1 MALVMTHR
9 FHHVAVLMGGAST
22 ERDISL
28 SSGRAALAA
37 LREAGYGAEP
47 VVLDER
53 NRFELPAGAEAA
65 FLALHGAYGEDGGV
79 QAELEARGVPY
90 TGSGVESSRVSFDKV
105 LSRAAFERAGVP
117 VPAGYVLGPGVEE
130 AAPRIAY
137 PLVVKPPRQGSS
149 VGVSIVRRASEW
161 APALA
166 LSRRYDPDVVVERYI
181 PGREWTVPI
190 VGEGTALPVVEIR
203 PKVDWYDW
211 RAKYADDAGTDY
223 VFPED
228 DPANAELAAR
238 TREIALRAYRA
249 LGGRGMGRIDL
260 RVAPDGGIFALENN
274 SIPGLTSHS
283 LLPKAAAKAGIPFPE
298 LCSRILEDARC
309 G

>member
-1 MALVMTHR
+1 MNRR
-9 FHHVAVLMGGAST
+9 FQKVAVLMGGGST
-22 ERDISL
+22 EREISL
-28 SSGRAALAA
+28 VSGKAVLGA
-37 LREAGYGAEP
+37 LREAGYDTVS
-47 VVLDER
+47 VVLDGE
-53 NRFELPAGAEAA
+53 NRFEIPAGAEAA

-79 QAELEARGVPY
+79 QAALEARGLPY
-90 TGSGVESSRVSFDKV
+90 TGSGVESSRVSFDKT

-117 VPAGYVLGPGVEE
+117 VPPGYVIGPGVEE
-130 AAPRIAY
+130 DAPRIAY

-166 LSRRYDPDVVVERYI
+166 LSRRYDPDVVVERYV

-203 PKVDWYDW
+203 PKVDGYDW
-211 RAKYADDAGTDY
+211 EAKYSDSAGTDY

-228 DPANAELAAR
+228 DPANAALAAE

-249 LGGRGMGRIDL
+249 VGGRGMGDS
-260 RVAPDGGIFALENN
+260 AFGDSEQC
-274 SIPGLTSHS
+274 HS
-283 LLPKAAAKAGIPFPE
+283 SQRWEYPSMP
-298 LCSRILEDARC
+298 RR
-309 G
+309 

>member
-1 MALVMTHR
+1 M
-9 FHHVAVLMGGAST
+9 
-22 ERDISL
+22 
-28 SSGRAALAA
+28 
-37 LREAGYGAEP
+37 
-47 VVLDER
+47 
-53 NRFELPAGAEAA
+53 
-65 FLALHGAYGEDGGV
+65 
-79 QAELEARGVPY
+79 
-90 TGSGVESSRVSFDKV
+90 
-105 LSRAAFERAGVP
+105 
-117 VPAGYVLGPGVEE
+117 
-130 AAPRIAY
+130 
-137 PLVVKPPRQGSS
+137 KPPRQGSS
-149 VGVSIVRRASEW
+149 VGVSVVRRASEW

-166 LSRRYDPDVVVERYI
+166 LSRRYDPDVVVERYV

-211 RAKYADDAGTDY
+211 RAKYSDDAGTDY
-223 VFPED
+223 VFPGD

-238 TREIALRAYRA
+238 TQEIALRAYRA
-249 LGGRGMGRIDL
+249 VGARGMGRIDL

>member
-1 MALVMTHR
+1 MKHH
-9 FHHVAVLMGGAST
+9 FHHVAVLMGGGST
-22 ERDISL
+22 EREISL
-28 SSGRAALAA
+28 VSGRAALAA
-37 LREAGYGAEP
+37 LREAGYDAEP

-53 NRFELPAGAEAA
+53 NRFDLPAGAEAA

-90 TGSGVESSRVSFDKV
+90 TGSGVESSRVSFDKT
-105 LSRAAFERAGVP
+105 LSRAVFERAGVP
-117 VPAGYVLGPGVEE
+117 VPAGYVLGAGVEE
-130 AAPRIAY
+130 DAPRIAY

-149 VGVSIVRRASEW
+149 VGVSVVRRASEW

-166 LSRRYDPDVVVERYI
+166 LSRRYDPDVVVERYV

-211 RAKYADDAGTDY
+211 RAKYSDDAGTDY
-223 VFPED
+223 VFPGD

-238 TREIALRAYRA
+238 TQEIALRAYRA
-249 LGGRGMGRIDL
+249 VGARGMGRIDL
-260 RVAPDGGIFALENN
+260 RIAPDGGIFALENN

-283 LLPKAAAKAGIPFPE
+283 LLPKAAAKAGISFPE

>member
-1 MALVMTHR
+1 MTRR
-9 FHHVAVLMGGAST
+9 FHNVAVLMGGGST
-22 ERDISL
+22 ERELSL
-28 SSGRAALAA
+28 VSGRAALAA
-37 LREAGYGAEP
+37 LRAAGYDAEP
-47 VVLDER
+47 VVLDEK
-53 NRFELPAGAEAA
+53 NRFDLPAGAEAA

-90 TGSGVESSRVSFDKV
+90 TGSGVESSRVSFDKT
-105 LSRAAFERAGVP
+105 LSRAVFERAGVP
-117 VPAGYVLGPGVEE
+117 VPAGYVLGAGVEE
-130 AAPRIAY
+130 DAPRIAY

-149 VGVSIVRRASEW
+149 VGVSVVRRASEW

-166 LSRRYDPDVVVERYI
+166 LSRRYDPDVVVERYV

-211 RAKYADDAGTDY
+211 RAKYSDDAGTDY
-223 VFPED
+223 VFPGD

-238 TREIALRAYRA
+238 TQEIALRAYRA
-249 LGGRGMGRIDL
+249 LGARGMGRIDL

-283 LLPKAAAKAGIPFPE
+283 LLPKAAAKAGIPFPG